1 MKEKLIDKTTI
12 KFLAVGVVNTLV
24 GTGVMFLL
32 YNVAKVPYWP
42 SVCANYIC
50 GGIVSYFLN
59 KHFTFQNKERS
70 WQQVVKF
77 ILTVAVCM
85 FIGYGVAKPVA
96 LWALSGVDKT
106 SRRTWPWWWAWG
118 CMWCSTTSASGFSPS
133 RRRTE
138 PTARTVSCMRS
149 GSPYAGCS

>member
-12 KFLAVGVVNTLV
+12 KVLIVGVINTLV
-24 GTGVMFLL
+24 GTGIMFLL
-32 YNVAKVPYWP
+32 YNLAKVPYWP

-59 KHFTFQNKERS
+59 KYFTFQNKERS

-85 FIGYGVAKPVA
+85 FIGYGLAKPAV
-96 LWALSGVDKT
+96 LWVLSGVDKT
-106 SRRTWPWWWAWG
+106 IQENVAMLVG
-118 CMWCSTTSASGFSPS
+118 MGLY
-133 RRRTE
+133 
-138 PTARTVSCMRS
+138 TVLNYFGQRFFAFKKSE
-149 GSPYAGCS
+149 